1 VVAQTSELITN
12 YQLLITNYK
21 FMNTHP
27 VSFPVKVVLVSLVVS
42 NAVLCVKQA
51 QTPVP
56 ESNQAENTVKSGF

>member
-1 VVAQTSELITN
+1 
-12 YQLLITNYK
+12 
-21 FMNTHP
+21 MNTPP

-51 QTPVP
+51 QAPVP